1 MSLQLKYGI
10 SLEID
15 PNITGVM
22 IAVDGTET
30 RWSTR
35 PAAAIFTEMRSTRR
49 FCINPSEVE
58 LPLNPRRSYATT
70 TVCGCAVH

>member
-22 IAVDGTET
+22 IAVDGTEM
-30 RWSTR
+30 
-35 PAAAIFTEMRSTRR
+35 PL
-49 FCINPSEVE
+49 VE
-58 LPLNPRRSYATT
+58 GY
-70 TVCGCAVH
+70 